1 VLKSLRKICVV
12 YFASRKIFRIL
23 VYYHYKFYHME
34 RPVTSRRIGWFIG
47 LFALHFSFS
56 QAFAQTTLSGLVTD
70 AAATPLVGV
79 SIQVKGKV
87 VGTTTNAEGRFT
99 LRINDTPPFTLI
111 VSSIGHNSQ
120 EVTVTQAT
128 DNLTITLEEQSIM
141 TSEVVVSASR
151 IEENVMKSPV
161 SIEKLNVLGIRES
174 PQPTFYDALQNLKGV
189 EMSTQSLTFR
199 SVNTRGFGS
208 NGNVRLVQL
217 VDGMDNQAPG
227 LNFPVGN
234 VVGMSELDVES
245 VELLPGAASAL
256 YGPNAINGLLLMN
269 SKSPFVYQGLSAYVK
284 TGVMSAANRTQ
295 QNTGFYDVAVRF
307 AKAFNDRFAIKA
319 NVSYLTADDWQATD
333 YRDQSL
339 TNGTDLNDNVG
350 NVQGNPTYDGVN
362 WYGEVG
368 ANLYDILYANGM
380 PGDGTDGSSA
390 AMGAILTTP
399 IPQIGNQTLP
409 QFIAGSDQMAQIGET
424 LSIFENMVP
433 QYYQPAPGYSEQ
445 QLTNYPTK
453 SLKLNASLHY
463 RINDEVEAILQA
475 NWGKGSTVY
484 TAADRYNIQNF
495 TMGQYKA
502 ELRGDNFF
510 VRGYTT
516 HENSG
521 DAHALGVLGSLMGQ
535 RYLQTAIGAG
545 APAFVQN
552 AYTQYAGAFLMAY
565 QQAMEG
571 GAGHDAAI
579 AAARGAANSYA
590 GANREEWMRSAMA
603 PALETANDMYLPG
616 GSDFDATIA
625 DIKTRAIPSGA
636 NFLDRSNMYHA
647 EAMYNFKRQIDPA
660 VIELIAGANYRV
672 YDLNSEGTLFALQD
686 NGEEFNIREYGAY
699 VQAGRNFNDV
709 FKLTASLRYDKNENF
724 KGQFS
729 PRVSGVLTV
738 AENHNF
744 RASFQRGFRI
754 PTTQNQYIDLL
765 TPQARLVGGL
775 PLFRERYNMIDNP
788 VYALSD
794 VQSGNLTPYPFKEW
808 EPEKVETYEV
818 GYKSAIDNRL
828 FVDLFYYYN
837 RFLTFEGA
845 AVLVQLKD
853 PNGSLADLADPT
865 RRNVYSMPLNAPQTV
880 KNSGW
885 GIGLDYLI
893 GRGFTVTGNVTQNV
907 LLNDDEI
914 RERDPSFVTSFNSP
928 EYRFNVGLSNRD
940 IQRTGWGFGLTF
952 RHQTAFLWNGTI
964 GTPAIN
970 VARQSMIPAFSTF
983 DAQVSKKIPSIKS
996 IVKLGGTN
1004 IGSKLYTTGWGNPS
1018 VGGMYYVSILF
1029 DELLN

>member
-1 VLKSLRKICVV
+1 MKRPFTWK
-12 YFASRKIFRIL
+12 RI
-23 VYYHYKFYHME
+23 
-34 RPVTSRRIGWFIG
+34 RWFVGII
-47 LFALHFSFS
+47 ALHFSFS
-56 QAFAQTTLSGLVTD
+56 HALAQTTLSGTVTD
-70 AAATPLVGV
+70 ASATPLIGV

-87 VGTTTNAEGRFT
+87 VGTITNSEGRFT
-99 LRINDTPPFTLI
+99 LRINDRPPMTL
-111 VSSIGHNSQ
+111 VASSIGYNPK
-120 EVTVTQAT
+120 EIVVDQAT
-128 DNLTITLEEQSIM
+128 EDLAIMLEEQSIVA
-141 TSEVVVSASR
+141 SEVVVSASR
-151 IEENVMKSPV
+151 VEENVMKSPV

-199 SVNTRGFGS
+199 SVNTRGFGA
-208 NGNVRLVQL
+208 NGNTRLVQL

-284 TGVMSAANRTQ
+284 TGVMSASNRTQ
-295 QNTGFYDVAVRF
+295 RNTGYYDIAVRF
-307 AKAFNDRFAIKA
+307 AKAFNDRFAFKA
-319 NVSYLTADDWQATD
+319 NVAYLTADDWQATD

-339 TNGTDLNDNVG
+339 TNGTDLANNVG

-362 WYGEVG
+362 WYGDVG

-380 PGDGTDGSSA
+380 PGDGSDGSSGA
-390 AMGAILTTP
+390 LGAIFTR
-399 IPQIGNQTLP
+399 QIEAIGGQTLP
-409 QFIAGSDQMAQIGET
+409 QFIAGEDPMAQIGVAR
-424 LSIFENMVP
+424 SIFQNMVP
-433 QYYQPAPGYSEQ
+433 QYYQPAPGYAEQ
-445 QLTNYPTK
+445 QLTDYPTK

-463 RINDEVEAILQA
+463 RINEDVEAILQA

-516 HENSG
+516 RENSG
-521 DAHALGVLGSLMGQ
+521 DAHALGVLGSLVSQ
-535 RYLQTAIGAG
+535 RYLQTAIGTG

-552 AYTQYAGAFLMAY
+552 AYTQYAGALLTAY
-565 QQAMEG
+565 RQARED
-571 GAGHDAAI
+571 GANHSAAI
-579 AAARGAANSYA
+579 EVAQSAANAYA
-590 GANREEWMRSAMA
+590 GANRVEWMRNAMT
-603 PALETANDMYLPG
+603 PALQAANGMYLPG
-616 GSDFDATIA
+616 GSEFDASMA
-625 DIKTRAIPSGA
+625 DIKTRAIPAGA
-636 NFLDRSNMYHA
+636 NFLDRSNMYHV
-647 EAMYNFKRQIDPA
+647 EAMYNFKRQVDPA
-660 VIELIAGANYRV
+660 IIELIAGASYRI

-738 AENHNF
+738 AEDHNF

-775 PLFRERYNMIDNP
+775 PLFRQRYNMIDNP

-794 VQSGNLTPYPFKEW
+794 VQNGDLTPYQFKEW

-837 RFLTFEGA
+837 RFLTFEGT

-853 PNGSLADLADPT
+853 PTRSPADLADPT
-865 RRNVYSMPLNAPQTV
+865 RRNVYSMPLNAPQTI

-893 GRGFTVTGNVTQNV
+893 GNGFTLTGNVSRNV
-907 LLNDDEI
+907 LLNEDEI
-914 RERDPSFVTSFNSP
+914 RERDPSFVTAFNTP
-928 EYRFNVGLSNRD
+928 EYRFNLGFSNRD
-940 IQRTGWGFGLTF
+940 IKQTGWGFGLTF
-952 RHQTAFLWNGTI
+952 RHQTEFLWNGTI

-970 VARQSMIPAFSTF
+970 VTGQSMIPAFSTF
-983 DAQVSKKIPSIKS
+983 DGQISKKIPGIKS